1 MLTFLRWFGRLFG
14 WERPTAVINDPH
26 DDKISLMT
34 AVRRA
39 YSETQDS
46 PYAKLRK
53 RAASSVG
60 TATSDE
66 MLAWYATEFSQHS
79 TIWGCNEPSNTLEP
93 QDFTDFHFVVQ
104 GGEIVAKKPFRD
116 YPLITRLM
124 VSEKELVAFI
134 EDVKAGRI

>member
-14 WERPTAVINDPH
+14 WERPT

-53 RAASSVG
+53 RAASSVRG

-66 MLAWYATEFSQHS
+66 MLAWYATGLSRHS

-93 QDFTDFHFVVQ
+93 QDFTHFHFVVQ
-104 GGEIVAKKPFRD
+104 RGEIVAKKPFRD
-116 YPLITRLM
+116 YPLVTRLM